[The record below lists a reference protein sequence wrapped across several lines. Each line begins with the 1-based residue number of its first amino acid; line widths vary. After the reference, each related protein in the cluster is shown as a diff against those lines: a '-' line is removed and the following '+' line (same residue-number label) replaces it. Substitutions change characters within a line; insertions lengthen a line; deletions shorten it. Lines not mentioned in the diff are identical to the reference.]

1 MDVFLLYGLLRDQQ
15 KLLTA
20 AMINMGPYNRDI
32 FHFCHFSYPFFINWP
47 FCSWC
52 LVNRRRDSTIHDC
65 LVPRTQKLSLLKFW
79 KERGGSIE
87 RNTHWRK
94 DIFGE
99 KTSTPSMSVYR
110 CCCCGKSSPI
120 FYWQISLSFFTNFFF
135 GRDWEGKED
144 ATRRVNCVT
153 FVGPLPPPDATM
165 LVFICRGFY
174 FFEKL
179 SAHDTTPPYSHL
191 GSRLRILFNKSSAGI
206 IIWWA

>member
-1 MDVFLLYGLLRDQQ
+1 MIVLSPAPKSYRYWNFE
-15 KLLTA
+15 KNA
-20 AMINMGPYNRDI
+20 AAQL
-32 FHFCHFSYPFFINWP
+32 SE
-47 FCSWC
+47 
-52 LVNRRRDSTIHDC
+52 T
-65 LVPRTQKLSLLKFW
+65 RTD
-79 KERGGSIE
+79 ERTF
-87 RNTHWRK
+87 R